1 MKNNLFLLFNYLNC
15 KLSDKKLSRIYG
27 VRSLRDLLYNKLKS
41 TGLQIT
47 EVNGVKMIVDTS
59 DVALVPS
66 LFAKNYEM
74 YETKLFKN
82 VVKAGMTVVD
92 IGAHIGYYTLLAS
105 KLVGVS
111 GKVYA
116 FDPNPTNF
124 NLLLRNIKL
133 NHISNVEAVNKAVSN
148 TNGSRKLF
156 IDRKYS
162 GSHTLAVNN
171 LETDDKAESI
181 IVETVALDSYFDDT
195 KIDFIKIDAQGAE
208 GLILEGGYKTFKNT
222 ANILMEF
229 WPYGIR
235 NLGHKPEELL
245 EKLCELGF
253 KPYAINSRGAIDDKR
268 DLSGIIKYHIS
279 NMPRHKSINLFFTK
293 A

>member
-1 MKNNLFLLFNYLNC
+1 MKNDLFSLFNYLNY

-27 VRSLRDLLYNKLKS
+27 VRSLQNLLYNKLKP

-47 EVNGVKMIVDTS
+47 EINGVKMIVDTS
-59 DVALVPS
+59 DICITPS

-74 YETKLFKN
+74 NEAKLFKN
-82 VVKAGMTVVD
+82 IVKAGMTVVD

-105 KLVGVS
+105 RQVGVS

-116 FDPNPTNF
+116 FEPNPTNF

-133 NHISNVEAVNKAVSN
+133 NHINNVVAVNKAVSN
-148 TNGSRKLF
+148 TNDSRKLF
-156 IDRKYS
+156 IDKKKFS
-162 GSHTLAVNN
+162 GSHSLAVNN

-181 IVETVALDSYFDDT
+181 IVETMTLDSYFDDT
-195 KIDFIKIDAQGAE
+195 KIDLIKIDAQGAE

-222 ANILMEF
+222 ASILMEF
-229 WPYGIR
+229 WAYGIR
-235 NLGHKPEELL
+235 NFGHKPEELL
-245 EKLCELGF
+245 EKLHELGF
-253 KPYAINSRGAIDDKR
+253 KSYTINNRGSIDDKR
-268 DLSGIIKYHIS
+268 DLSGIT

-293 A
+293 ALKS